1 MSNRSKTGSIIL
13 ILVVLVVI
21 GILIYSKKNNS
32 INIPKN
38 AASNSILKIAI
49 QGEPASLDPN
59 LVNGI
64 WESKVD
70 ADLFEGLTVKNNE
83 DNIVPGVAYKWE
95 VSPDKK
101 TYTFYLRSNAKWSDG
116 YPVTAHDFEFA
127 MKRMLNPQTGA
138 SYANL
143 SFIIEGAEN
152 YNSGKGKE
160 SDVKVKAIDN
170 YRLQVTLVSPANYF
184 PELVANSS
192 FLPVPKH
199 VVLAKGKD
207 WSKAENIVSNGAYKL
222 ASWKPRAYL
231 SAVKNQ
237 YYWDSINVQINNVI
251 YYTQDDIAALLKRYR
266 SNDLDI
272 LPNLSVEAYS
282 WALDNIKNEILSYPL
297 MGVYY
302 YAINMKDDKFKN
314 PKLRMAL
321 NMAIDR
327 NFITNKV
334 LKLPELPVAYSL
346 VPKTKG
352 YTSPSPEWTGWSMEK
367 RISEAKKLLEEAG
380 YNSKNPLYFNI
391 SYNTLEANKQIAVAI
406 GSMWK
411 GIGVNVS
418 LFNKEIAVHFSD
430 MNSGNFEIG
439 KASWVADYG
448 DISTFMF
455 LFISKSSNNLPKFS
469 SPYYDKEFWLAVKS
483 SNAKEAMGHY
493 YNAEKDLLNS
503 NAVIPLYYYV
513 GKVLVK
519 PWVKGYKPSK
529 TDTHLIKFM
538 YFSN

>member
-1 MSNRSKTGSIIL
+1 MSNRSKTVSIIL
-13 ILVVLVVI
+13 ILVVLVII

-127 MKRMLNPQTGA
+127 IKRMLNHQTGA

-143 SFIIEGAEN
+143 SFVIEGAEN

-237 YYWDSINVQINNVI
+237 YYWDSINVKINNVI

-282 WALDNIKNEILSYPL
+282 WALANIKNEILSYPL

-334 LKLPELPVAYSL
+334 LKLPELAVAYSV

-352 YTSPSPEWTGWSMEK
+352 YRSPSPEWTRWSMEK

-406 GSMWK
+406 GSMWRR
-411 GIGVNVS
+411 IGVNVS
-418 LFNKEIAVHFSD
+418 LFNKEIAVHFAD

-483 SNAKEAMGHY
+483 SNAKEAMDHY
-493 YNAEKDLLNS
+493 YNAEKDLLNY